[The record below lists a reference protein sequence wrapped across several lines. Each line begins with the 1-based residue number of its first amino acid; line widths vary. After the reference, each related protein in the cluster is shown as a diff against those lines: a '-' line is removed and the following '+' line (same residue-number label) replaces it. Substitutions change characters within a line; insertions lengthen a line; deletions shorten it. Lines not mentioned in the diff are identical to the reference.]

1 MFYRF
6 FSESFDAIVDD
17 LKRIEGLQDSGDKSV
32 NQQDQGSQHRVKTL
46 VFLRIYDPI
55 STYKLC
61 PDRYSELKTGR
72 KTHLWY
78 DFTLCCF
85 KRLQAVFQDWLS
97 RGPLPLVLSYLPFA
111 ELLKFELHS
120 GYGQLKAMNSKINR
134 TGAFSLYE
142 EVYLKTLNNI
152 ENLLNT
158 DKDNTLAKFLVKE
171 TDHLN
176 HKKIIN
182 FVRETEVS
190 FNKTKVYSLCC
201 VGRSLLYELGHII

>member
-1 MFYRF
+1 MILLCVVSSACKQYFRAGF
-6 FSESFDAIVDD
+6 
-17 LKRIEGLQDSGDKSV
+17 
-32 NQQDQGSQHRVKTL
+32 QGGPHL
-46 VFLRIYDPI
+46 YFCRIYR
-55 STYKLC
+55 S
-61 PDRYSELKTGR
+61 
-72 KTHLWY
+72 
-78 DFTLCCF
+78 
-85 KRLQAVFQDWLS
+85 
-97 RGPLPLVLSYLPFA
+97 
-111 ELLKFELHS
+111 LKFKSLNS
-120 GYGQLKAMNSKINR
+120 ITYGQLKTMNSKINR

-171 TDHLN
+171 TKHLN

>member
-1 MFYRF
+1 
-6 FSESFDAIVDD
+6 
-17 LKRIEGLQDSGDKSV
+17 
-32 NQQDQGSQHRVKTL
+32 
-46 VFLRIYDPI
+46 
-55 STYKLC
+55 
-61 PDRYSELKTGR
+61 
-72 KTHLWY
+72 
-78 DFTLCCF
+78 
-85 KRLQAVFQDWLS
+85 
-97 RGPLPLVLSYLPFA
+97 
-111 ELLKFELHS
+111 
-120 GYGQLKAMNSKINR
+120 MNSKINR

-171 TDHLN
+171 TKHLN

-190 FNKTKVYSLCC
+190 FNKTNKAYSLCC